1 MINRQKNSYLCAKCE
16 DKPHL
21 GIKKQTSLFY
31 ICSRLALSLHLKY
44 KDIQRFNEDI

>member
-1 MINRQKNSYLCAKCE
+1 MINRQKTLYLCAKCE

-21 GIKKQTSLFY
+21 GIKTDKFIFIMLPACIIFY
-31 ICSRLALSLHLKY
+31 LKY